1 MDQIVRLAQ
10 RVAEVERRLAGMIRH
25 GRVHSVDAAA
35 GMIRLRI
42 GGTDSKPF
50 LSPPVPYAQIAG
62 ALKAHTPPS
71 VGQQMTL
78 ICPDGNVRMGVA
90 LPMTWS
96 DANTSPSSSGEENVV
111 TFGGVRIE
119 LRDDELVISGPKVRI
134 DADIETNG
142 STLKHNGKEIGST
155 HRHGG
160 VIPGG
165 GQSDV
170 PV

>member
-10 RVAEVERRLAGMIRH
+10 RVAEVERRLAGMVRH
-25 GRVHSVDAAA
+25 GKVHSVDAAA
-35 GMIRLRI
+35 GTIRLRI
-42 GGTDSKPF
+42 GGTDAKPF
-50 LSPPVPYAQIAG
+50 LSPSVPYAQIAG
-62 ALKAHTPPS
+62 GLKAHTPPT

-96 DANTSPSSSGEENVV
+96 NANASPSASGEENVV
-111 TFGGVRIE
+111 TFGSMRIE
-119 LRDDELVISGPKVRI
+119 LRGDEIVISGPKVRI
-134 DADIETNG
+134 DADIEANG
-142 STLKHNGKEIGST
+142 STIRHNGKEIGST
-155 HRHGG
+155 HKHGG
-160 VIPGG
+160 VVPGG